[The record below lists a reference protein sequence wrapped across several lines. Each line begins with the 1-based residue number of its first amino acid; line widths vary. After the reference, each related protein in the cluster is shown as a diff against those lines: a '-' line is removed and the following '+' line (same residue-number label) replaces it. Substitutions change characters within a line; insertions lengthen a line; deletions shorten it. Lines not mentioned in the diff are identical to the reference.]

1 MVGADAGVPPTV
13 THAPMKRTFTPV
25 SGAAT
30 AETWENVRFPQPVSV
45 CQDGLGSKALQPLP
59 APDHADSVQ
68 PRAVDVLRVSDVPP
82 TAVRNGEE
90 AGDETPKP
98 LSPELAVIAMPGWLK
113 WASLAVSSADS
124 SPPQLLL
131 IAFAPS
137 RAAVSSA
144 A

>member
-1 MVGADAGVPPTV
+1 MIGADALVPPTV

-25 SGAAT
+25 SGPAT
-30 AETWENVRFPQPVSV
+30 AETSATVRFAQPASV

-68 PRAVDVLRVSDVPP
+68 PRAAEVSRVSDVPP

-90 AGDETPKP
+90 AGYETPKP

-113 WASLAVSSADS
+113 WASVAGSGGAPPPPPAVLA
-124 SPPQLLL
+124 
-131 IAFAPS
+131 
-137 RAAVSSA
+137 
-144 A
+144 